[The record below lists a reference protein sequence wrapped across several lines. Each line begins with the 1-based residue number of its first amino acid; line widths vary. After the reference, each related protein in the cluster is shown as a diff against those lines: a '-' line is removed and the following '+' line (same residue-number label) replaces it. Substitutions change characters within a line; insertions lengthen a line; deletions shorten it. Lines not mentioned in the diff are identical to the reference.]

1 MKKYAYA
8 AALILITGACLKKE
22 DFDFN
27 KLASTTWSPE
37 VGLPLI
43 NSRLTAKELFTK
55 TDSTVYSSPG
65 GLSTLTYRGKEV
77 SFPAAGFMDLSL
89 PGTQIQVPIINGS
102 TNQSISLSTPN
113 GEEIRRVLYSSGEL
127 SLSVDNGSGA
137 NYSITFSN
145 LVRGGAPIV
154 LNVSGSGKASVDLSN
169 AELNMTPA
177 NSINLNIAISNAT
190 GAGMADIGLNFT
202 DVVWKRIEGDFK
214 SRQVDIGTD
223 TMKFNLFKNVSA
235 SGQLT
240 VDDPKMNIYITNGFG
255 IPFKLDFNQFQSVN
269 SASGEVKNFSY
280 SQSQNIAP
288 AGVSGK
294 EVTTKL
300 VFDKSNSQIRDL
312 IKPTPSFVFY
322 DAHITAN
329 PAGTVNNYITD
340 ASTLRMTSEFVLPL
354 KGSIFMSLRDTTPV
368 GVVFDYEEIQ
378 GVTVRISSV
387 NGFPF
392 GAELDLVLM
401 DEFKQPLLLPSGA
414 KASLVSNVN
423 IFKAA
428 GVDSDGKVNAA
439 AEARVDIG
447 APKEVLDLFNK
458 TKFIEIEARLATTN
472 APNQSVQIR
481 EDYYMDVKVGVK
493 IIGKV
498 KI

>member
-1 MKKYAYA
+1 
-8 AALILITGACLKKE
+8 
-22 DFDFN
+22 
-27 KLASTTWSPE
+27 
-37 VGLPLI
+37 
-43 NSRLTAKELFTK
+43 
-55 TDSTVYSSPG
+55 
-65 GLSTLTYRGKEV
+65 
-77 SFPAAGFMDLSL
+77 
-89 PGTQIQVPIINGS
+89 
-102 TNQSISLSTPN
+102 
-113 GEEIRRVLYSSGEL
+113 
-127 SLSVDNGSGA
+127 
-137 NYSITFSN
+137 
-145 LVRGGAPIV
+145 
-154 LNVSGSGKASVDLSN
+154 
-169 AELNMTPA
+169 
-177 NSINLNIAISNAT
+177 
-190 GAGMADIGLNFT
+190 
-202 DVVWKRIEGDFK
+202 
-214 SRQVDIGTD
+214 
-223 TMKFNLFKNVSA
+223 
-235 SGQLT
+235 
-240 VDDPKMNIYITNGFG
+240 
-255 IPFKLDFNQFQSVN
+255 
-269 SASGEVKNFSY
+269 
-280 SQSQNIAP
+280 
-288 AGVSGK
+288 
-294 EVTTKL
+294 
-300 VFDKSNSQIRDL
+300 
-312 IKPTPSFVFY
+312 
-322 DAHITAN
+322 
-329 PAGTVNNYITD
+329 
-340 ASTLRMTSEFVLPL
+340 MTSEFVLPL